1 MAVNDKDVEE
11 HHKTIEVLTK
21 KQVDL
26 VKETK
31 NNILASK
38 THKALEDLFNV
49 VDVEIKRF
57 NQSSMMKYAMENAFR
72 VIQENKKGKQ

>member
-11 HHKTIEVLTK
+11 HHKTIEILTK
-21 KQVDL
+21 KQVNL

-31 NNILASK
+31 TNILASK
-38 THKALEDLFNV
+38 TFTALENLFNV

-57 NQSSMMKYAMENAFR
+57 EQSPMLKVAMENAYK
-72 VIQENKKGKQ
+72 ILHENNGKK